1 MSLLIQESPL
11 LILPTLA
18 QTIGLEE
25 AILLQQLHF
34 RLTHQGQ
41 ERDGKRWY
49 CQSYTNWAK
58 QLPFWSESKIKRLF
72 LKLEKEG
79 FIQSTDKYITF
90 YVDRTK
96 WYSIEYHA
104 LDSLLH
110 INANENYHST
120 VYTETLPM
128 SSGERSDRAHDERT
142 KRKDFKDVQKEKD
155 NAQAHL
161 SLFAKN
167 EQTTQQQ
174 EERTQ
179 LAFNSPVHT
188 EYHDRTQP
196 TEQLDELSS
205 HAPIHSRHHERAHST
220 TQLDNQSHNQL
231 HQDTQ
236 LQHLSNQK
244 TLATQIDHIIQY
256 LNNKTGKRFNLKT
269 TANRKLIHARLR
281 DGYTVQ
287 DCYQV
292 IDNQVK
298 LWQHDPKMQAY
309 LRPQTLFRASNFES
323 YLNNAVKQHELLFS
337 PPARVELD
345 FTDN

>member
-1 MSLLIQESPL
+1 MTTNLEDIFMKLLIQESPL

-41 ERDGKRWY
+41 ERDGKLWY
-49 CQSYTNWAK
+49 CQSYTKWAK

-79 FIQSTDKYITF
+79 FIQSTDKYNTF

-104 LDSLLH
+104 LDAFLH
-110 INANENYHST
+110 GDANENHPT
-120 VYTETLPM
+120 TGHTQTLPK
-128 SSGERSDRAHDERT
+128 STGERSDRAHDERS
-142 KRKDFKDVQKEKD
+142 KRKDFKDVNKKREY
-155 NAQAHL
+155 AQAHL
-161 SLFAKN
+161 SLFEKN
-167 EQTTQQQ
+167 EQSTQQQ

-179 LAFNSPVHT
+179 LDELALNSPVHEPT
-188 EYHDRTQP
+188 IQLNRQAFYAPTDSQPNEGTNNALHQTQRQHLN
-196 TEQLDELSS
+196 TLSS
-205 HAPIHSRHHERAHST
+205 
-220 TQLDNQSHNQL
+220 
-231 HQDTQ
+231 
-236 LQHLSNQK
+236 
-244 TLATQIDHIIQY
+244 QIDDIIQY
-256 LNNKTGKRFNLKT
+256 LNAKTGKRFNLKT
-269 TANRKLIHARLR
+269 TANRKLIQARLR
-281 DGYTVQ
+281 NGYTVQ
-287 DCYQV
+287 DCFQV
-292 IDNQVK
+292 IDNQVS
-298 LWQHDPKMQAY
+298 LWQHDPKMQTY

-323 YLNNAVKQHELLFS
+323 YLNNAVKQHELLFR

>member
-41 ERDGKRWY
+41 ERDGKLWY
-49 CQSYTNWAK
+49 CQAYTSWAK

-79 FIQSTDKYITF
+79 FLQSTDKYNTF

-96 WYSIEYHA
+96 WYSIEYHV
-104 LDSLLH
+104 LDAIFH
-110 INANENYHST
+110 AQANENHPTTVHSK
-120 VYTETLPM
+120 TLPT
-128 SSGERSDRAHDERT
+128 STGERSDRAHDERS
-142 KRKDFKDVQKEKD
+142 KRKEFKDVHKKREY
-155 NAQAHL
+155 AQAHL
-161 SLFAKN
+161 SLFSKN

-179 LAFNSPVHT
+179 LD
-188 EYHDRTQP
+188 ELTQP
-196 TEQLDELSS
+196 TSQLNERAF
-205 HAPIHSRHHERAHST
+205 HAPTHKQHHERTNNA
-220 TQLDNQSHNQL
+220 L
-231 HQDTQ
+231 HQDTR
-236 LQHLSNQK
+236 QHLNNLD
-244 TLATQIDHIIQY
+244 TLSSQIDDIIQY
-256 LNNKTGKRFNLKT
+256 LNAKTGKRFNLKT
-269 TANRKLIHARLR
+269 TANRKLIQARLR
-281 DGYTVQ
+281 NGYTVK

-298 LWQHDPKMQAY
+298 LWQHDPKMQTY

-323 YLNNAVKQHELLFS
+323 YLNNAVKQHELLFRQ
-337 PPARVELD
+337 PTRVELD

>member
-1 MSLLIQESPL
+1 MKLLIQESPL

-41 ERDGKRWY
+41 ERDGKLWY
-49 CQSYTNWAK
+49 CQSYTSWAK

-79 FIQSTDKYITF
+79 FIQSTDKYNTF

-96 WYSIEYHA
+96 WYSIEYHV
-104 LDSLLH
+104 LDAFLH
-110 INANENYHST
+110 GNANENHPT
-120 VYTETLPM
+120 TGHTQTLPM
-128 SSGERSDRAHDERT
+128 STGERSDRAHDERS
-142 KRKDFKDVQKEKD
+142 KRKDFKDVNKKREY
-155 NAQAHL
+155 AQAHL
-161 SLFAKN
+161 SLFEKN
-167 EQTTQQQ
+167 EQSTQQQ
-174 EERTQ
+174 EEQVQ
-179 LAFNSPVHT
+179 LAEQVLHT
-188 EYHDRTQP
+188 EQHGLTQP
-196 TEQLDELSS
+196 P
-205 HAPIHSRHHERAHST
+205 HAQQHKLTHST
-220 TQLDNQSHNQL
+220 L
-231 HQDTQ
+231 HQGTQ
-236 LQHLSNQK
+236 LQHLNNRDS
-244 TLATQIDHIIQY
+244 LSTQIDQIIQY
-256 LNNKTGKRFNLKT
+256 LNTKTGKRFNLKT
-269 TANRKLIHARLR
+269 AANRKLIQARLNE
-281 DGYTVQ
+281 GFTVQ

-292 IDNQVK
+292 IDNQVS
-298 LWQHDPKMQAY
+298 LWQHDPKMQTY

>member
-1 MSLLIQESPL
+1 MSLLIHESPL

-79 FIQSTDKYITF
+79 FIQSTDKYNTF

-110 INANENYHST
+110 TNANENYPTT
-120 VYTETLPM
+120 VHTETLPM
-128 SSGERSDRAHDERT
+128 STGERSDRAHDERS

-174 EERTQ
+174 G
-179 LAFNSPVHT
+179 
-188 EYHDRTQP
+188 
-196 TEQLDELSS
+196 QLD
-205 HAPIHSRHHERAHST
+205 ERAHST
-220 TQLDNQSHNQL
+220 TQLDNQSNYQL
-231 HQDTQ
+231 HQETQ
-236 LQHLSNQK
+236 LQHLNNQNAIA
-244 TLATQIDHIIQY
+244 TIATQIDHIIQY

-269 TANRKLIHARLR
+269 TANRKLIQARLR

-287 DCYQV
+287 DCYHV

-323 YLNNAVKQHELLFS
+323 YLNNAVKQYELLFS